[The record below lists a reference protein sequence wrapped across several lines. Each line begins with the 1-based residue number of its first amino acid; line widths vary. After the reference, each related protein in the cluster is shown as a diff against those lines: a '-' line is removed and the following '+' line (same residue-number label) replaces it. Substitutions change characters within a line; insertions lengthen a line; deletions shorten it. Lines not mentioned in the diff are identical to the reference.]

1 MRYKVS
7 FAKHWKC
14 IYSIDNGFGSICL
27 FYFFPFS
34 HFFLS
39 FLSYISLYSLSGCCC
54 CCSLNYYFNFLHYL
68 LHLQGACESVP
79 THTLSRRAVAGASG
93 ATLAALQAALP
104 KAPGRTRVLAVPSD
118 VARRTLTRTLHRVAE
133 GAVLTLALLAAVR
146 PPVLVVTG
154 CNGTEKKQTF

>member
-1 MRYKVS
+1 MPNIGNVFILLIIVLDLSIYFIS
-7 FAKHWKC
+7 FYLVFFFFFF
-14 IYSIDNGFGSICL
+14 ILID
-27 FYFFPFS
+27 
-34 HFFLS
+34 
-39 FLSYISLYSLSGCCC
+39 SLSGCCC
-54 CCSLNYYFNFLHYL
+54 CCLNYYVHFLHYL

-79 THTLSRRAVAGASG
+79 THTLSRRTVAGASG

-104 KAPGRTRVLAVPSD
+104 KGPGRTRVLAVASD

-154 CNGTEKKQTF
+154 CNGTEKKTF